1 MITTEEI
8 YEYCEHHTT
17 TPNFIL
23 PKLER
28 ETHLRTT
35 QPHMISG
42 LLQGEL
48 LTMLVKIS
56 GAKQILD
63 IGTFT
68 GYSAIC
74 LAAGLS
80 EGIVHTIDIDEEK
93 TDWVKSSIREAGLD
107 SRVRI
112 YTGKAGE
119 IIPAIGEK
127 FDLVYIDADKENY
140 DLYYEQALS
149 KMNSGGL
156 IIADNVLWKGKVL
169 LENKDKKTA
178 IIDAFNKKIEQD
190 ERVENLLL
198 PLRDGIMIIR
208 KR

>member
-17 TPNFIL
+17 TPNSIL

>member
-1 MITTEEI
+1 
-8 YEYCEHHTT
+8 
-17 TPNFIL
+17 
-23 PKLER
+23 
-28 ETHLRTT
+28 
-35 QPHMISG
+35 MISG

-107 SRVRI
+107 SRIRI

-119 IIPAIGEK
+119 IIPVIGEK

>member
-1 MITTEEI
+1 MISEEI
-8 YEYCEHHTT
+8 YEYCERHTT
-17 TPNFIL
+17 LPHQIL

-28 ETHLRTT
+28 DTHLRTS

-56 GAKQILD
+56 NARQILD

-74 LAAGLS
+74 LAAGLA
-80 EGIVHTIDIDEEK
+80 EGMVHTIDIDEEK
-93 TDWVKSSIREAGLD
+93 TPWVKNSIRDAGMENKIA
-107 SRVRI
+107 V
-112 YTGKAGE
+112 YTGKAAD
-119 IIPAIGEK
+119 IIATINEK
-127 FDLVYIDADKENY
+127 FDLAYIDADKENY
-140 DLYYEQALS
+140 DLYYELVIE
-149 KMNSGGL
+149 KMNPGGL

-169 LENKDKKTA
+169 SEQKDKKTA
-178 IIDAFNKKIEQD
+178 IIYAFNNKVQAD

-198 PLRDGIMIIR
+198 PLRDGLMIMR
-208 KR
+208 KK

>member
-1 MITTEEI
+1 MISEEI
-8 YEYCEHHTT
+8 YEYCERHTT
-17 TPNFIL
+17 LPHQIL

-28 ETHLRTT
+28 DTHLRTS

-56 GAKQILD
+56 NARQILD

-74 LAAGLS
+74 LAAGLA
-80 EGIVHTIDIDEEK
+80 EGMVHTIDIDEEK
-93 TDWVKSSIREAGLD
+93 TPWVINSIRDAGMENKIA
-107 SRVRI
+107 V
-112 YTGKAGE
+112 YTGKAAD
-119 IIPAIGEK
+119 IIATINEK
-127 FDLVYIDADKENY
+127 FDLAYIDADKENY
-140 DLYYEQALS
+140 DLYYELVIE
-149 KMNSGGL
+149 KMNPGGL

-169 LENKDKKTA
+169 SEQKDKKTA
-178 IIDAFNKKIEQD
+178 IIYAFNNKVQAD

-198 PLRDGIMIIR
+198 PLRDGLMIMR
-208 KR
+208 KK

>member
-8 YEYCEHHTT
+8 YEYCERHTT
-17 TPNFIL
+17 LPNSTL

-112 YTGKAGE
+112 YIGKAGE

-140 DLYYEQALS
+140 ELYYEQALS

-198 PLRDGIMIIR
+198 PLRDGLMLIR
-208 KR
+208 KK